1 MEAAYGSN
9 HLLPPGEQPRELER
23 ALDRFSA
30 RVAEECAFQASWQ
43 HRDKLLHIGGALV
56 VVEDFWAADQGAR
69 LGANGSYH
77 RRVGVAKIGRALPAD
92 IDCTAWDQIQ
102 PLTRALLERPVASV
116 RELEDWLLD
125 RGELEAA
132 LAEAGS
138 LLYIN
143 MTCDT
148 DDAAAQQAYTA
159 YVESIPPK
167 YKPVAFELDRRQIE
181 LSDRLGL
188 PAKPGD
194 RYHVLTRA
202 VRVEADLF
210 RAENVPIQTEL
221 ALLAQKFDQIAGA
234 MTVQF
239 EGREQTLPQM
249 SRYQELTDRSIRES
263 AWRAVCARRLTD
275 RAAFDELFNQM
286 VALRHKVA
294 VNAGFKDYTQYAF
307 KERRRFDYTE
317 AHCRAFH
324 EACEK
329 AVVPLVRRLQGERQR
344 LLGVDRLRPWDLS
357 VDVKGRP
364 PLRPFKDGRELQGK
378 TVEVFTRL
386 DPRLGRMLASMGDGS
401 NTRGARGGQSLDLD
415 SRKGKAPGGYQA
427 NLDRQ
432 RRPFIF
438 MNAAGLANDA
448 VVMFHEAGHAFH
460 AMLAREEPLHAYRS
474 TTEEFCEVAS
484 MSMELLTLP
493 HLGVFFPDKNDLAR
507 AVRQQFLRTITILPW
522 IAQIDAFQFWIYSN
536 PTHTTPQ
543 RTQAW
548 LELDRRFGAS
558 VDWSGLEDAH
568 EALWH
573 RQMHLFTSPFYYIEY
588 GIAQLGALQLWLT
601 SLEKGPAHAIDLYM
615 KGLSLGGAQPLPKL
629 FEASGLAFDF
639 GPDTVKRLTD
649 RVEAELAK
657 WPE

>member
-1 MEAAYGSN
+1 MPAV
-9 HLLPPGEQPRELER
+9 
-23 ALDRFSA
+23 LDPIQTRFVPA
-30 RVAEECAFQASWQ
+30 VL
-43 HRDKLLHIGGALV
+43 D
-56 VVEDFWAADQGAR
+56 AADWSQVEP
-69 LGANGSYH
+69 L
-77 RRVGVAKIGRALPAD
+77 AK
-92 IDCTAWDQIQ
+92 
-102 PLTRALLERPVASV
+102 ALLSRPVNSL

-125 RGELEAA
+125 RGEFEAA

-159 YVESIPPK
+159 FIETIPPR

-181 LSDRLGL
+181 LTDRLGL

-194 RYHVLTRA
+194 RYHVLTRG

-210 RAENVPIQTEL
+210 RAENVPLQTEL
-221 ALLAQKFDQIAGA
+221 ALLGQKFDQIAGA
-234 MTVQF
+234 MTVAF

-249 SRYQELTDRSIRES
+249 SRYQEQTDRAVREA
-263 AWRAVCARRLTD
+263 AWRAVTARRLRD
-275 RAAFDELFNQM
+275 RDALDGLYDQM
-286 VALRHKVA
+286 VGLRHKVA
-294 VNAGFKDYTQYAF
+294 TNAGLRDYTQYAF

-317 AHCRAFH
+317 QHCRAFH
-324 EACEK
+324 DACEQ
-329 AVVPLVRRLQGERQR
+329 AVVPLVRRLQAERR
-344 LLGVDRLRPWDLS
+344 SLLGVDALRPWDLA
-357 VDVKGRP
+357 VDVRGRP
-364 PLRPFKDGRELQGK
+364 PLRPFKDGRELQTK
-378 TVEVFTRL
+378 SVEVMTRL

-401 NTRGARGGQSLDLD
+401 NTRGARDGQSLDLD

-460 AMLAREEPLHAYRS
+460 AMLARGEPLHAYRS

-493 HLGVFFPDKNDLAR
+493 HLKVFFPEPADLGR

-522 IAQIDAFQFWIYSN
+522 IAQIDAFQFWVYSN
-536 PTHTTPQ
+536 PSHTREE
-543 RTQAW
+543 RTRAW
-548 LELDRRFGAS
+548 LELDRRFGAA
-558 VDWSGLEDAH
+558 VDWTGLDDAH
-568 EALWH
+568 QALWH
-573 RQMHLFTSPFYYIEY
+573 RQLHLFTSPFYYIEY
-588 GIAQLGALQLWLT
+588 GIAQLGALQLWLI

-615 KGLSLGGAQPLPKL
+615 KGLSLGGAKPLPAL
-629 FEASGLAFDF
+629 FEASGLTFDF
-639 GPDTVKRLTD
+639 GPETVRRLVD
-649 RVEAELAK
+649 RVEAELAR